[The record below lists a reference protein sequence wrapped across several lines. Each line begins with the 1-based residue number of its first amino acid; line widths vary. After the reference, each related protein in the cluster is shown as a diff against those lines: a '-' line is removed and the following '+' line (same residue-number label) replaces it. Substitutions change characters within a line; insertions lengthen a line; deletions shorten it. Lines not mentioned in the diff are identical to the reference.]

1 MDSCE
6 ITVATWHQYTAESV
20 VLDDVISWIMEISRG
35 DGDPLSS
42 HNCTHDPL
50 DCNRICNWIRSVAAR
65 KPANMPWSS
74 LEKARNARQ
83 IHRT

>member
-20 VLDDVISWIMEISRG
+20 VLDDVISGIMEISRG

-42 HNCTHDPL
+42 HNCTHDPQ
-50 DCNRICNWIRSVAAR
+50 DCNLTRNWISSVADR
-65 KPANMPWSS
+65 KPANISWPS
-74 LEKARNARQ
+74 LEKARTARR
-83 IHRT
+83 IHRK